1 MPRTLQFKRYG
12 SATLANTIGANGEL
26 IINQTNKTLTVHDGV
41 TPGGFVVSANTIP
54 NADSFARGTA
64 NSATTLA
71 QSAYNYANTLLTTS
85 VDSFARNT
93 ANGANT
99 LAQTARDT
107 ANGATNLAQSA
118 YNYANTIINGIDQ
131 TARNTAN
138 GAVTLAQSAYNYANT
153 VGVNA
158 TGVDQFARNTAN
170 TSNNLAQSAYDSSNT
185 KFSSSGGT
193 ITGNVIITGVMN
205 VSSNI
210 IASNISAPLINT
222 SALLCDTTDAKS
234 IAIETFHPN
243 FNYGLNYAVRLSA
256 SQVTASLAF
265 GAVNNWLR
273 VGGIVGTFD
282 STHIVIAP
290 DFGFTLGIG
299 GVIDNSVG
307 LIPAAPTFIR
317 NSYISDMHSSNVY
330 TSIVRPYFGDSVY
343 IHAGTSGGFK
353 GNIILGE
360 TSTNMVKVGEANT
373 VDLSVT
379 GNISSLGVSANTITA
394 NNFKISGSA
403 IGTTDGEDGWGG
415 YDLIL
420 SPNGEG
426 SAYIIIPKD
435 AGVANGALIQINN
448 YSEFGGG
455 VQLGADS
462 NNWIFD
468 SNGAI
473 TLPKGSVINETSNTT
488 IISPPGAGAGQS
500 LVIRPTA
507 TGHIHLTAGDP
518 ANTDIYLGDD
528 DQYVKIEKNGGDVV
542 IGTDSNTNH
551 WTFGTNGGLTLPG
564 DYYIG
569 SGEGSLI
576 VSSPST
582 LAIVANTGI
591 NSVSW
596 FFDTDGTLSLPGTLQ
611 FSAVDKTGGDANTS
625 TALDLTKAI
634 NKLTNGEYTLANGI
648 EGQIMYLVRQTGST
662 AHTVTVA
669 NARLDGSMLTD
680 IPFTPFT
687 DGTDPTNMA
696 MLIFTDGAWQS
707 MGGFWN
713 LT

>member
-12 SATLANTIGANGEL
+12 SATLANTVGANGEL

-71 QSAYNYANTLLTTS
+71 QSAYNYANTLPTTS

-93 ANGANT
+93 ANGSAT
-99 LAQTARDT
+99 SAQTAHNT
-107 ANGATNLAQSA
+107 ANSATTLAQSA
-118 YNYANTIINGIDQ
+118 YNYANTI
-131 TARNTAN
+131 
-138 GAVTLAQSAYNYANT
+138 S
-153 VGVNA
+153 VNA
-158 TGVDQFARNTAN
+158 TGIDQFARNTAN
-170 TSNNLAQSAYDSSNT
+170 ASNSLAQSAYNNSNT

-210 IASNISAPLINT
+210 IASNISSPLINT

-234 IAIETFHPN
+234 IAIKTFHPN
-243 FNYGLNYAVRLSA
+243 FDYNLNYAVRLSA

-330 TSIVRPYFGDSVY
+330 TSIVRPYFGNSVY
-343 IHAGTSGGFK
+343 IHAGTFSGFK

-394 NNFKISGSA
+394 NN
-403 IGTTDGEDGWGG
+403 
-415 YDLIL
+415 
-420 SPNGEG
+420 
-426 SAYIIIPKD
+426 
-435 AGVANGALIQINN
+435 
-448 YSEFGGG
+448 
-455 VQLGADS
+455 
-462 NNWIFD
+462 
-468 SNGAI
+468 
-473 TLPKGSVINETSNTT
+473 
-488 IISPPGAGAGQS
+488 
-500 LVIRPTA
+500 
-507 TGHIHLTAGDP
+507 
-518 ANTDIYLGDD
+518 
-528 DQYVKIEKNGGDVV
+528 
-542 IGTDSNTNH
+542 
-551 WTFGTNGGLTLPG
+551 
-564 DYYIG
+564 
-569 SGEGSLI
+569 LI
-576 VSSPST
+576 VTGNVTGLISITQLKT
-582 LAIVANTGI
+582 LA
-591 NSVSW
+591 
-596 FFDTDGTLSLPGTLQ
+596 
-611 FSAVDKTGGDANTS
+611 
-625 TALDLTKAI
+625 
-634 NKLTNGEYTLANGI
+634 
-648 EGQIMYLVRQTGST
+648 
-662 AHTVTVA
+662 A
-669 NARLDGSMLTD
+669 NAATYADFQTAIAGL
-680 IPFTPFT
+680 
-687 DGTDPTNMA
+687 
-696 MLIFTDGAWQS
+696 
-707 MGGFWN
+707 
-713 LT
+713 